1 MKMRTVAGFILAG
14 ILLCLGIAW
23 SINRTARHAEQE
35 AAFLAKKNTR
45 LAAEIRNARDALK
58 RVQQA
63 NADSNASRSAQTAPV
78 PSLKT
83 STVIPSRLVMPDTPT
98 LQNLKLAARRAQL
111 ATTYGPFY
119 RSLNLS
125 PGQITEFENALMR
138 REEQTTDLY
147 AAAQSQDASPGH
159 PAFRNLIAQAER
171 EYQTALGAILGD
183 SGAQQFREYE
193 RTSMLRET
201 VSSLAG
207 AAAMAGI
214 PLDSSQ
220 AEQLTRALANASPD
234 YRSGGRA
241 RSHNIDWEI
250 ADQQAATFLS
260 GAQLIFLKTTEPRG
274 PRGAGG
280 RFLPQLN
287 AAIDA
292 AAKQEAA
299 AAAAAAK

>member
-1 MKMRTVAGFILAG
+1 MKMRPVAGLILIS

-23 SINRTARHAEQE
+23 SINRTARHTEQE
-35 AAFLAKKNTR
+35 TASLARENAR
-45 LAAEIRNARDALK
+45 LADEIRNARDALK

-63 NADSNASRSAQTAPV
+63 NTDSNASRNPQATPV
-78 PSLKT
+78 PPAKT
-83 STVIPSRLVMPDTPT
+83 TAILPSRRVVPDTPM
-98 LQNLKLAARRAQL
+98 LQNLKFAARRAQL

-125 PGQITEFENALMR
+125 PGQITEFENALLR

-147 AAAQSQDASPGH
+147 AAAESQGSPTSD
-159 PAFRNLIAQAER
+159 PALRNLIAQAER
-171 EYQTALGAILGD
+171 EYQTALGATLGD
-183 SGAQQFREYE
+183 SGAQHLREYD
-193 RTSMLRET
+193 RTSTVREI

-214 PLDSSQ
+214 PLDSQQ
-220 AEQLTRALANASPD
+220 AEQLTRALASASPD
-234 YRSGGRA
+234 YRSGEHA
-241 RSHNIDWEI
+241 RSHNIDWEN
-250 ADQQAATFLS
+250 ADQQAAAFLS
-260 GAQLIFLKTTEPRG
+260 EAQLVFLKTTEPRG
-274 PRGAGG
+274 ARGIGG

-299 AAAAAAK
+299 ATAAK